1 MKFKSKEELKL
12 KYKFILNFLFQCE
25 LKMDKLKGFKLND
38 YNFTRMCSIV
48 YMYITYLPAY
58 QKMDY
63 KFI

>member
-38 YNFTRMCSIV
+38 YNFILMCNIV
-48 YMYITYLPAY
+48 GSSYIYLPTY
-58 QKMDY
+58 QK
-63 KFI
+63 